1 MDNDY
6 MIKYKEEHKDHLR
19 LLYRVNKKRKRK
31 QHNMIA
37 SFESLKKFI
46 TNN

>member
-1 MDNDY
+1 MDNNY